1 MGALPRVG
9 EPVRWLAS
17 RARPRRPMGSSSA
30 AAGGGRR
37 DPGENPK
44 VGRLRELFTG
54 DAADGW
60 EKSWEFGVTPWDLG
74 KPTPVIEHLVRSGTL
89 PKGRALVPG
98 CGMGYDVVTLA
109 SPERF
114 VVGLDISDMAVKKAK
129 QWSSSLPNA
138 DYFTFLVEDFFKW
151 IPSEQFDLIFD
162 YTFFCALDPSLRVA
176 WAETVNQLL
185 KPDGELLTLIYL
197 ISDQE
202 GGPPYNNTIADY
214 QKVLEPLGFRAVVM
228 EDNELAIKPRKVHVV
243 FSLSH
248 GLTKVSHAYCLS
260 SYSISVILCN
270 YGHMLNL
277 PYHLHRF

>member
-1 MGALPRVG
+1 MRALPRVG
-9 EPVRWLAS
+9 EPVRWLLAS
-17 RARPRRPMGSSSA
+17 RAAPRRAMGSSSA
-30 AAGGGRR
+30 AGGRR
-37 DPGENPK
+37 DPAENPK
-44 VGRLRELFTG
+44 VGKLRELFTG

-98 CGMGYDVVTLA
+98 CGMGYDVVALA

-151 IPSEQFDLIFD
+151 TPDEQFDLIFD
-162 YTFFCALDPSLRVA
+162 YTLRVY
-176 WAETVNQLL
+176 WAEAVNRLL

-202 GGPPYNNTIADY
+202 GGPPYNNTVADY
-214 QKVLEPLGFRAVVM
+214 QRVLKPVGFRAVLM
-228 EDNELAIKPRKVHVV
+228 EDNELAVKPRKGWEKLGRWKRCAHQS
-243 FSLSH
+243 SL
-248 GLTKVSHAYCLS
+248 
-260 SYSISVILCN
+260 
-270 YGHMLNL
+270 
-277 PYHLHRF
+277 

>member
-1 MGALPRVG
+1 MRALPRVG
-9 EPVRWLAS
+9 EPVRWLLAS
-17 RARPRRPMGSSSA
+17 RAAPRRAMGSSSA
-30 AAGGGRR
+30 AGGRR
-37 DPGENPK
+37 DPAENPK
-44 VGRLRELFTG
+44 VGKLRELFTG

-98 CGMGYDVVTLA
+98 CGMGYDVVALA

-151 IPSEQFDLIFD
+151 TPDERFDLIFD
-162 YTFFCALDPSLRVA
+162 YTFFSALDPSLRVD
-176 WAETVNQLL
+176 WAEAVNRLL

-202 GGPPYNNTIADY
+202 GGPPYNNTVADY
-214 QKVLEPLGFRAVVM
+214 QRVLEPVGFRAVLM
-228 EDNELAIKPRKVHVV
+228 EDNELAVKPRKGWEKLGRWKRCVHQS
-243 FSLSH
+243 SL
-248 GLTKVSHAYCLS
+248 
-260 SYSISVILCN
+260 
-270 YGHMLNL
+270 
-277 PYHLHRF
+277 